1 MKWKRAPDGIGRF
14 PVTIIRQAA
23 CWHVPGC
30 VKICIFNKC
39 FFYARC
45 IEYADRN
52 PETGKLY

>member
-1 MKWKRAPDGIGRF
+1 MEACSDGIGRF